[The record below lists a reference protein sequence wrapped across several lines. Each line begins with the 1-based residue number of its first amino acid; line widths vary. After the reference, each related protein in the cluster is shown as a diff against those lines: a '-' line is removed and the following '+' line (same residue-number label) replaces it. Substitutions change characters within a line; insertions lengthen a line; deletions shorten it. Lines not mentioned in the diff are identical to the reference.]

1 MLLLAP
7 CAGSSAPVTHCTL
20 PRSRPWRVAFVG
32 DSITRGNTTFGRQPP
47 LEDGPAQWSSAV
59 GCWPCELAA
68 RARADGIELEQ
79 HNLGVWG
86 VPVLSR
92 AHTSQGVHSSPP
104 LGELLDGRLARS
116 VSSALAEADVLFV
129 MLGTNDAKSAA
140 ADVRAHFE
148 TDLRAL
154 LDRLFAMRRRTSR
167 PGACAWLLLPPMV
180 HGGAGSAPV
189 FGIQPELVR
198 ALAPRVRAVAA
209 ALGIGVID
217 VRAPLESDWR
227 AAFGRGA
234 AGTGLMGD
242 GVHPPPLG
250 MRLIAHAVWQKLA
263 AHSRA
268 PRRPRAPH
276 RSATR
281 SPREHSLSPHYQP
294 NPNPNPNPN
303 PSPSPS
309 PSPSPNPNPN
319 PNPNPPSTTGAPR
332 GARGGTRRASA
343 AAAPQRPGGASEA
356 YPNGRERHRIQ
367 PFLDELKR
375 IANAGGL
382 NALNGS
388 RCNLKCSRDSSP
400 PHTVTVRAEL
410 GEQELMSVA
419 LMSS

>member
-1 MLLLAP
+1 MDSTPFVEARRFASTARGVGERMLLLAP

-92 AHTSQGVHSSPP
+92 AHTSQGAHSSPP

-116 VSSALAEADVLFV
+116 MSSALAEADVLFV

-154 LDRLFAMRRRTSR
+154 LDRLFAMRRRAIR

-281 SPREHSLSPHYQP
+281 SAREHSLSPHYHP
-294 NPNPNPNPN
+294 
-303 PSPSPS
+303 
-309 PSPSPNPNPN
+309 
-319 PNPNPPSTTGAPR
+319 
-332 GARGGTRRASA
+332 
-343 AAAPQRPGGASEA
+343 
-356 YPNGRERHRIQ
+356 I
-367 PFLDELKR
+367 
-375 IANAGGL
+375 
-382 NALNGS
+382 
-388 RCNLKCSRDSSP
+388 
-400 PHTVTVRAEL
+400 
-410 GEQELMSVA
+410 
-419 LMSS
+419 

>member
-7 CAGSSAPVTHCTL
+7 CAASSAPVTHCTL

-86 VPVLSR
+86 APVLSR
-92 AHTSQGVHSSPP
+92 AHTSQGAHSSPP

-140 ADVRAHFE
+140 A
-148 TDLRAL
+148 
-154 LDRLFAMRRRTSR
+154 
-167 PGACAWLLLPPMV
+167 
-180 HGGAGSAPV
+180 
-189 FGIQPELVR
+189 
-198 ALAPRVRAVAA
+198 
-209 ALGIGVID
+209 D

-281 SPREHSLSPHYQP
+281 SATRSPREHSLSPHYHP
-294 NPNPNPNPN
+294 
-303 PSPSPS
+303 
-309 PSPSPNPNPN
+309 
-319 PNPNPPSTTGAPR
+319 
-332 GARGGTRRASA
+332 
-343 AAAPQRPGGASEA
+343 
-356 YPNGRERHRIQ
+356 I
-367 PFLDELKR
+367 
-375 IANAGGL
+375 
-382 NALNGS
+382 
-388 RCNLKCSRDSSP
+388 
-400 PHTVTVRAEL
+400 
-410 GEQELMSVA
+410 
-419 LMSS
+419 

>member
-1 MLLLAP
+1 M
-7 CAGSSAPVTHCTL
+7 THCTL

-92 AHTSQGVHSSPP
+92 AHTSQGAHSSPP

-154 LDRLFAMRRRTSR
+154 LDRLFAMRRRASR

-189 FGIQPELVR
+189 FGIRPELVR

-250 MRLIAHAVWQKLA
+250 MRLIAHAVWQKLS

-281 SPREHSLSPHYQP
+281 SPRKHK
-294 NPNPNPNPN
+294 
-303 PSPSPS
+303 
-309 PSPSPNPNPN
+309 
-319 PNPNPPSTTGAPR
+319 
-332 GARGGTRRASA
+332 ARERSRRAAEARRRLRSVSELS
-343 AAAPQRPGGASEA
+343 QR
-356 YPNGRERHRIQ
+356 
-367 PFLDELKR
+367 D
-375 IANAGGL
+375 ANDIES
-382 NALNGS
+382 NH
-388 RCNLKCSRDSSP
+388 SSM
-400 PHTVTVRAEL
+400 R
-410 GEQELMSVA
+410 
-419 LMSS
+419 